1 MDNSL
6 DAHDQIRQLASR
18 YAVYLDARDIESL
31 VQLYVPDVRVSKD
44 LSGRDALAGL
54 LDSALRGV
62 GLTFL
67 NVGSHLIELDG
78 VGDTAT
84 GIAYTRAEIQDGGPE
99 SSRWITHLIQ
109 YHDTYRCIDGQWY
122 FAANRK
128 HYLVAG
134 YEQAASPLGLEPAN
148 WPKNQTGMGS
158 VPFELDTWKQFW
170 AQE

>member
-1 MDNSL
+1 MDETL

-18 YAVYLDARDIESL
+18 YAVYLDARDIDSL
-31 VQLYVPDVRVSKD
+31 VQLYVPDVRVSRD
-44 LSGRDALAGL
+44 VSGRDALREL
-54 LDSALRGV
+54 FDSALRSV

-78 VGDTAT
+78 ETAT

-109 YHDTYRCIDGQWY
+109 YHDTYQCIDGRWF

-128 HYLVAG
+128 HFLVAG
-134 YEQAASPLGLEPAN
+134 YEQAASPLGLEPAE
-148 WPKNQTGMGS
+148 WPKSQTGMGS
-158 VPFELDTWKQFW
+158 VPFELDTWQQFW
-170 AQE
+170 AKD